1 VDLGTG
7 GAVKISELMN
17 EFDLGIDDV
26 RWHLAS
32 EQAERLLQYRE
43 RPYELT
49 RLVWSGA
56 LEAELYDMEERFLRS
71 LQEELDRHFRD
82 LASVRTVL
90 RKVAASRQKRYS
102 RA

>member
-1 VDLGTG
+1 
-7 GAVKISELMN
+7 VKISEMMK

-32 EQAERLLQYRE
+32 EEAERLLQYRE

-56 LEAELYDMEERFLRS
+56 LEAELYDMEERFLS
-71 LQEELDRHFRD
+71 GLQEELDRRLRD
-82 LASVRTVL
+82 PTSVRGVL

-102 RA
+102 QS